1 MADIFNF
8 HEFQPNHF
16 SFMNRAFGILSK
28 KKKKKNHHKTQS
40 NVDFI
45 LFSSRSLQLF
55 LTLLTLLSILSY
67 RMISNTD
74 ITLSFASC
82 NQHNT
87 EN

>member
-16 SFMNRAFGILSK
+16 SFMNCAFGIVSKK

-45 LFSSRSLQLF
+45 VFF
-55 LTLLTLLSILSY
+55 
-67 RMISNTD
+67 
-74 ITLSFASC
+74 
-82 NQHNT
+82 
-87 EN
+87 